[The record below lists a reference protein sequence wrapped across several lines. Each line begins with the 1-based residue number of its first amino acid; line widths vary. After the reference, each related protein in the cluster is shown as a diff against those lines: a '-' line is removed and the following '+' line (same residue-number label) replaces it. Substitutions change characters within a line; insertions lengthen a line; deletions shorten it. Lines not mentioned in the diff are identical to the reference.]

1 MLGSGSELPQS
12 CGDLGRRSRISQLSG
27 ELRDPLSIA
36 PPCPTNSYGGSIH
49 DGTPLLKILIRVEED
64 CDRAFID
71 QLHRH
76 HRLKNSGSYANAKP
90 AQGFIEFLIQ
100 RSRKLRRRR
109 GNEARAALP
118 ARVTV
123 QSEL

>member
-12 CGDLGRRSRISQLSG
+12 RGDLGRRSRISQLRG
-27 ELRDPLSIA
+27 ELCDPLSVAA
-36 PPCPTNSYGGSIH
+36 PRPTNSYAGPIH
-49 DGTPLLKILIRVEED
+49 DVTPLLKGFIRVEQN
-64 CDRAFID
+64 CDRALIN

-76 HRLKNSGSYANAKP
+76 QRLKNSSGYGHAKP
-90 AQGFIEFLIQ
+90 AQNLSKLLIQ
-100 RSRKLRRRR
+100 RGRLLRRRR
-109 GNEARAALP
+109 GNEARATLP